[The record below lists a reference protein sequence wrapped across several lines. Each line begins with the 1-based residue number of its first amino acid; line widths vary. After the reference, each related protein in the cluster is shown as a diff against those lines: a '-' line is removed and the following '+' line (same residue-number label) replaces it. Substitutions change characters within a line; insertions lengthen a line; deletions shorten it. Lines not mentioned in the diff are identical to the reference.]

1 MYLTTTLDRVCWRD
15 LNSTVRPVMKMGL
28 LLSTT
33 CSWIGRNL
41 GSQNANRS
49 GAVMFSA
56 MPGIMLW
63 KASCLGNRRN
73 SKRCGWKLLA
83 RGYYFSRLA
92 GPRKSILCA
101 PGAPPALARTFRAV
115 GRGKSLQPWT
125 TQRLSWVETFPIAL
139 WVIPLCH
146 LLRNALLEPP

>member
-1 MYLTTTLDRVCWRD
+1 MYSTTTPDHVCWRD
-15 LNSTVRPVMKMGL
+15 LNATVRPVMKMGL

-33 CSWIGRNL
+33 YSWIGRNL

-56 MPGIMLW
+56 VPGIMPW

-83 RGYYFSRLA
+83 RGYYFSRLD

-101 PGAPPALARTFRAV
+101 PVAPGGHLHLHVPSEQWEEARACSP
-115 GRGKSLQPWT
+115 GQ
-125 TQRLSWVETFPIAL
+125 
-139 WVIPLCH
+139 
-146 LLRNALLEPP
+146 LRD